1 MNEDG
6 KRHSWFE
13 FCQFLIILV
22 VYMLNPYVILEQMG
36 VLALA
41 VITSVGGPS
50 ILFSAKGRVKI
61 VGVIAEGLYLA
72 SIAFLFNVILY
83 NILI

>member
-1 MNEDG
+1 MA
-6 KRHSWFE
+6 KRILGLSLV
-13 FCQFLIILV
+13 QFLIILV

-41 VITSVGGPS
+41 AITSVGGPS

-83 NILI
+83 NIVI